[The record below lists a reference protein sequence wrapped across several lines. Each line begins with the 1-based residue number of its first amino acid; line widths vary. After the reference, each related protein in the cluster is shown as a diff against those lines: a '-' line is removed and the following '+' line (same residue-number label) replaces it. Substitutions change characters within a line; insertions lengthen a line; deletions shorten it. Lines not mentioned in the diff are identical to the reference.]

1 MKAKGIHHVLWMSKG
16 LQKSSKQK
24 QKLYIKFL
32 KDKSIRNEQMA
43 NKGRTYK
50 ETNHRKK

>member
-1 MKAKGIHHVLWMSKG
+1 MVEQKDLK
-16 LQKSSKQK
+16 KSSKQK

-43 NKGRTYK
+43 NKGRNYK
-50 ETNHRKK
+50 ERNHSKK